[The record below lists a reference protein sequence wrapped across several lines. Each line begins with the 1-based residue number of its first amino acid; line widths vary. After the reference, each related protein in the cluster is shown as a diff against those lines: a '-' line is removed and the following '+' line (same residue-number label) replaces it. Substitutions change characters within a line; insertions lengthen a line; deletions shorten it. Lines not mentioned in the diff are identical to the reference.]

1 MRYPYYENMRQDVL
15 ALLPERPYDRILE
28 VGGGEFPTL
37 RSMAQSDETELW
49 GCDVYKPKLPNIRF
63 IHGSIESIDVQDQ
76 IPDAYF
82 DLILANDVLEHLVD
96 SEQFF
101 ATLSKKLKP
110 GGLLACS
117 VPNARQVRL
126 IGTLLFKGVF
136 PRQDSG
142 LFDRT
147 HLRWFCRKD
156 VVFLG
161 HAAGFSL
168 LKAGA
173 SGKFVPK
180 CMQQSLL
187 AEFLALQ
194 NLFVFSKPVS

>member
-15 ALLPERPYDRILE
+15 ALLPEHSYGRILE
-28 VGGGEFPTL
+28 IGGGEFPTL
-37 RSMAQSDETELW
+37 RSMAESHNAELW
-49 GCDVYKPKLPNIRF
+49 GCDIYEPKTHGIRF
-63 IHGSIESIDVQDQ
+63 VHGSIEHTGVRAQ
-76 IPDAYF
+76 IPNAYF
-82 DLILANDVLEHLVD
+82 DLILANDVLEHLID

-101 ATLSKKLKP
+101 ETVFEKLKP

-117 VPNARQVRL
+117 VPNARQIRL
-126 IGTLLFKGVF
+126 IAALIFKGVF

-156 VVFLG
+156 VISLANG
-161 HAAGFSL
+161 AGFTL
-168 LKAGA
+168 LTSGA
-173 SGKFVPK
+173 SGKLVPK
-180 CMQQSLL
+180 FLQQSLY

-194 NLFVFSKPVS
+194 NLFVFCKPKF